1 MAHGIEGDEIFPPQ
15 RWCRAVS
22 EDLETALSRFTPTK
36 RFPTLLLDTCK
47 DYIFADVSPY
57 LINTNFHDIS
67 IESGRM

>member
-1 MAHGIEGDEIFPPQ
+1 MKFSLLNAGVVRFRRLGNCAQSFHPHETFPD
-15 RWCRAVS
+15 S
-22 EDLETALSRFTPTK
+22 
-36 RFPTLLLDTCK
+36 LLLDTCK